1 MLNDIEQFQTQSQWT
16 ASSRE
21 IVQLMQSV
29 LPPPDPHRY
38 EPLPGAPLPPDIDG
52 DDGHMSVDTDDVIEV
67 SDDEDGDAGLSVR
80 DWALV
85 IVGVTATAA
94 LWAWLLT

>member
-1 MLNDIEQFQTQSQWT
+1 
-16 ASSRE
+16 
-21 IVQLMQSV
+21 MQAV

-52 DDGHMSVDTDDVIEV
+52 DEFQLSVEADDVVEV
-67 SDDEDGDAGLSVR
+67 VDDDDAGVGLSIR